1 MSIKTRA
8 LLAVAV
14 VALVAT
20 SIAWAR
26 FKVDSSGT
34 SMAAAAH
41 AFLGSLKDEQ
51 KNVAVMPLDAPQRT
65 DWHFIP
71 KDKRKGLQIREMD
84 EGQRKKAHALLES
97 SLSKV
102 GYNKAVKIME
112 LENLLKELEKT
123 KTGTPLRD
131 PERYYFTVFGTPSDD
146 GKWALSIEGHHLSLN
161 FVVEKGNVTSFSPLA
176 LCTNPATVMT
186 DTIPAVKKG
195 QRLLAAEEQTAFDLL
210 GMLSADQKKKAI
222 IAAEALKEVRA
233 PGEPQPPQT
242 APEGIPVKD
251 LDKKQGEQLKKL
263 VAAYLANVPDD
274 VAEQRLKKIEAGW
287 EGVHFAWAGAE
298 KPGVGHYYKVQG
310 ETFLIEFVNT
320 QPDAAGNI
328 ANHIHAVWRSMEGDF
343 GIPLKK

>member
-1 MSIKTRA
+1 
-8 LLAVAV
+8 
-14 VALVAT
+14 
-20 SIAWAR
+20 
-26 FKVDSSGT
+26 
-34 SMAAAAH
+34 
-41 AFLGSLKDEQ
+41 
-51 KNVAVMPLDAPQRT
+51 
-65 DWHFIP
+65 
-71 KDKRKGLQIREMD
+71 
-84 EGQRKKAHALLES
+84 
-97 SLSKV
+97 
-102 GYNKAVKIME
+102 
-112 LENLLKELEKT
+112 
-123 KTGTPLRD
+123 
-131 PERYYFTVFGTPSDD
+131 
-146 GKWALSIEGHHLSLN
+146 
-161 FVVEKGNVTSFSPLA
+161 
-176 LCTNPATVMT
+176 MT